1 MVLINGLSRSVFSL
15 LLLLCLTSCQKSIPD
30 KIEDF
35 INKKHLFDK
44 SDTCIINLFDV
55 LNIEYDTIY
64 LFNSLIPL
72 SGLNDIV
79 GRKNN
84 EVIIQKNRLAGTDSD
99 IHIYFKKNGAIVL
112 EDSFSKSNHL
122 RIRWDSFQKQH
133 KTTIFDGEPINV
145 FGYYSSNN
153 EFIVVNLKEYYIL
166 LDH

>member
-1 MVLINGLSRSVFSL
+1 MVLINGLSRSVLSL
-15 LLLLCLTSCQKSIPD
+15 LLLLCLISCQKSIPD
-30 KIEDF
+30 KIDAF
-35 INKKHLFDK
+35 INNNHLFDK
-44 SDTCIINLFDV
+44 KDTCIINLSDV

-72 SGLNDIV
+72 SGLNDVI

-84 EVIIQKNRLAGTDSD
+84 EVIIQENRLAGTDSD

-122 RIRWDSFQKQH
+122 AIRWDSFQKQH
-133 KTTIFDGEPINV
+133 KTTFFDGDSINV
-145 FGYYSSNN
+145 FGYYSSNK